1 MAKKPLSENKRI
13 EYRELHQSLAAQV
26 RSEIAEYH
34 RIHAFFIV
42 VLAAIVGL
50 AEALDKP
57 DSILYIG
64 IAASLAWLI
73 AHRSAV
79 SWRDWWINKAAE
91 VEKSLWEEKSELS
104 VFSAALNRDSEFD
117 WLNLRTYGV
126 NLMDITFALLPIISF
141 LSFVA
146 WAAIE

>member
-34 RIHAFFIV
+34 LIHAFFV
-42 VLAAIVGL
+42 VILAAIVGL
-50 AEALDKP
+50 AEALDEP

-73 AHRSAV
+73 AHRSTV
-79 SWRDWWINKAAE
+79 SWRDWWIGKAAE
-91 VEKSLWEEKSELS
+91 VEKSLWADDSVLS
-104 VFSAALNRDSEFD
+104 VYSAARDRDSKFD

-126 NLMDITFALLPIISF
+126 NLMDLTFTLLPIISF